1 MSAPAAPT
9 VATRPGWSSLS
20 RPTAFGSGVRAMVP
34 VVVAYAPFGLLV
46 GAAVAAS
53 ANPLAAWLSTWTIYG
68 GAAHLAVLDVLAHG
82 SGWAA
87 AAVVGLLVNIRLTA
101 YATAMAPEWRTAPAR
116 QRALAAVLLTDV
128 TWALARGRDHDQR
141 RFYLGA
147 GLTLFLGW
155 PVLVTLGTLTGD
167 WVGGLPVAALL
178 PPLTLGAVVVSQLRQ
193 RPVAFAT
200 AAAAVTAVA
209 TTQLS
214 AGPALAVAAAA
225 GVTAGLGAERAA

>member
-1 MSAPAAPT
+1 MAPML
-9 VATRPGWSSLS
+9 VAH
-20 RPTAFGSGVRAMVP
+20 
-34 VVVAYAPFGLLV
+34 APFGLLV

-53 ANPLAAWLSTWTIYG
+53 ANPLAAGLSTWTIYG

-87 AAVVGLLVNIRLTA
+87 AAAVGLLVNVRLTA
-101 YATAMAPEWRTAPAR
+101 YATAMAPEWRTAPVR
-116 QRALAAVLLTDV
+116 QRALAAVLLTDG
-128 TWALARGRDHDQR
+128 TWALARGRADGHR

-155 PVLVTLGTLTGD
+155 PLLVTLGTLTGD
-167 WVGGLPVAALL
+167 WVGHLPVAALL
-178 PPLTLGAVVVSQLRQ
+178 PPLTLGAVVVTQLRQ
-193 RPVAFAT
+193 RPVAFAV
-200 AAAAVTAVA
+200 AAAAVAAVA